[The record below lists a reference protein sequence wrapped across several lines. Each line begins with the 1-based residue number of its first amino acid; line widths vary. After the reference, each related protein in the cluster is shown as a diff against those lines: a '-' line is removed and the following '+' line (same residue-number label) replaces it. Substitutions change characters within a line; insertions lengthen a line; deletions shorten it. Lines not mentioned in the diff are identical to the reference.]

1 MYLDFAP
8 MEGITGAAFR
18 RVHHKYFRGVDR
30 YYTPF
35 LSPTKEH
42 IFTPREQREFYPEN
56 NEGIPVIPQILTKV
70 PEDFLWAAQQLHAM
84 GYEEVNLN
92 LGCPSGTVTAKGK
105 GCGMLADCSA
115 LDAFLEKIFEKAPC
129 PISVKT
135 RLGMEEPEEFSAI
148 LAVYDRYPISEL
160 IIHPRVRK
168 DLYRHPVRHEEFAK
182 AAAQTHL
189 PVSFNGGIV
198 TAQDFNSCAHRY
210 QGVKAIMVGQGLVSD
225 PFLAERIRL
234 GGQSDK
240 VRLQAFHDE
249 LFDTYAAL
257 FGSRN
262 NAAKRMKELWF
273 YLIRL
278 FDDADRHGKRIL
290 KSKSAQEYLLVVNE
304 IFSEISVKN
313 ESSGGW

>member
-18 RVHHKYFRGVDR
+18 RVHRKYFQGIDR

-56 NEGIPVIPQILTKV
+56 NKDIPVIPQILTKI
-70 PEDFLWAAQQLHAM
+70 PEDFLWAAEQLHDM

-105 GCGMLADCSA
+105 GCGMLADLEA
-115 LDAFLEKIFEKAPC
+115 LERFLDEIYEKAPC
-129 PISVKT
+129 PVSIKT
-135 RLGMEEPEEFSAI
+135 RLGMEDPDDFFEI
-148 LAVYDRYPISEL
+148 LELYNRYPVSEL

-168 DLYRHPVRHEEFAK
+168 DFYRHPVRHDVFEK
-182 AAAQTHL
+182 AVASCKM
-189 PVSFNGGIV
+189 PVSFNGGVV
-198 TAQDFNSCAHRY
+198 TLEDYKECAAKY
-210 QGVKAIMVGQGLVSD
+210 PQVKAIMIGQGLVSD
-225 PFLAERIRL
+225 PFLAERVKY
-234 GGQSDK
+234 GKESDGK
-240 VRLQAFHDE
+240 VLRTFHDE
-249 LFDTYAAL
+249 LFDTYADL
-257 FGSRN
+257 FGSQN

-278 FDDADRHGKRIL
+278 FEDSERHGKAIL
-290 KSKSAQEYLLVVNE
+290 KAKTAQEYLLAVSAV
-304 IFSEISVKN
+304 FSCLRLNN

>member
-18 RVHHKYFRGVDR
+18 RVHRKYFKGVDR

-42 IFTPREQREFYPEN
+42 IFTPREQREFYPECN
-56 NEGIPVIPQILTKV
+56 RDIPVVPQILTKV
-70 PEDFLWAAQQLHAM
+70 PEDFLWAAEQLHAM

-105 GCGMLADCSA
+105 GCGMLADLPTLERF
-115 LDAFLEKIFEKAPC
+115 LDEIYEKAPC
-129 PISVKT
+129 PVSIKT
-135 RLGMEEPEEFSAI
+135 RLGMEDPDEFFEI
-148 LAVYDRYPISEL
+148 LDLYNRYPVSEL

-168 DLYRHPVRHEEFAK
+168 DFYRHPVRREIFEK
-182 AAAQTHL
+182 AAGSCKM

-198 TAQDFNSCAHRY
+198 TVSDHEETAARY
-210 QGVKAIMVGQGLVSD
+210 PYVKAIMIGQGLVSD
-225 PFLAERIRL
+225 PFLADRIKF
-234 GGQSDK
+234 GAQSDI
-240 VRLQAFHDE
+240 VLLRAFHDE
-249 LFDTYAAL
+249 LFSTYAQL

-273 YLIRL
+273 YLSRL
-278 FDDADRHGKRIL
+278 FDADERTGRQIL
-290 KSKSAQEYLLVVNE
+290 KSKTAEEY
-304 IFSEISVKN
+304 EISVSRMFEKIFLKN
-313 ESSGGW
+313 FSSGGW